1 MPADPPSSA
10 SPDQAPQ
17 GRAAQLWNQAK
28 AGLFPE
34 NETTDFEQLYKT
46 ETKQLDEADS
56 TPADI
61 AEQSR
66 AEKHDKDRGRYEP
79 QINTGVAGEP
89 WVSFTARDRLG
100 LALSGGGIRSATF
113 NLGLLQSLAR
123 LGILRHVHYLST
135 VSGGGYVG
143 GFWTAWLARRGM
155 KAGESHFPLGGDHRG
170 GERAEVRHLREFSRF
185 LLPRMGLRQTEFWA
199 VVMTIV
205 GGLLPSLVA
214 ALAVLVIAWSV
225 WIVLVWALA
234 GPDPWGYLWFGAAFA
249 AFFLVTELFWRRT
262 NKALWADDK
271 TTRSDIVEWVGYG
284 GGALVSVAAVV
295 WMWMLRDSWLPDA
308 LLSDQRLPLG
318 TALFGPSVVLV
329 ACFVGLVG
337 IRTLVVRFARGSSG
351 YGLSFLVGI
360 ERSLSRV
367 AAMTALSTAL
377 SIAGWATALLQNF
390 AIPGTIGTAGLASLF
405 AWARKWLAEPIKE
418 TRGTKLLDM
427 ATAWLK
433 RATPRVLATLV
444 LILLFLLV
452 GIGLRW
458 ILQDGNVNW
467 QRYSL
472 ALGTSLGILLLT
484 AWWFDPAR
492 VGLHEFYR
500 SRISRCYL
508 GASNTEGFK
517 TERDRVARNRHVSE
531 RPGDDLTL
539 GQLRD
544 AKVRPIHLVCTAAN
558 DLSGDHLATLYRGAK
573 SAVLS
578 VNGISIGN
586 QAAPLDYVRF
596 SAALTASAAAFNSE
610 MGRVSMNLGPAVAF
624 LMSTLNLR
632 LGLWVPHP
640 QNPYRSDYWLPGRF
654 FIFELLGLSRT
665 DRQHLHLS
673 DGAHF
678 ENLGLYELVRR
689 HCRYII
695 VSDCGEDQS
704 VTFDDLA
711 NVLRR
716 VREDFGVEIEVD
728 VDPLRP
734 DEDGIARQHAVMGTI
749 HYDGYN
755 GVDKGTLLL
764 FKPSLTGDE
773 PPDVLQ
779 YRSRNTRFPHE
790 STGDQFYDEAQW
802 ESYRRLGEHAG
813 YVSLAFSES
822 DVHENPDFTDR
833 LFVGIRERLHPAPE
847 GNEEIFIQMSERCA
861 ALESDVFNSGPQGLR
876 REFFP
881 EAVAVSGEGS
891 ADLDEEVQGLSYMM
905 RALQIMEDVWVSAD
919 LDRYWSHPLNEGWM
933 NYFQRWAST
942 PTFRKWWPILRPIY
956 SSGFR
961 DFAKERFGITVRE
974 KPAGAAPDASTIRLR
989 LEPAPA
995 PDAFM
1000 RGHAWRQFVQRS
1012 VAPDLN
1018 DFVTLA
1024 YRMEF
1029 ALDGGSAA
1037 SRTLDVGFVLVKEK
1051 PAKDTW
1057 SATWHAHHFY
1067 VPPPLVGAGIIG
1079 RQLDAVI
1086 AHYRAQASA
1095 QPPRAF
1101 DRLTVVFG
1109 EDSTPPPRGRAARE
1123 ERVRQIEFFK
1133 SRGFQH
1139 ERQGNPTLGQ
1149 VTLTLSL

>member
-1 MPADPPSSA
+1 MPDGASSLPVPPH
-10 SPDQAPQ
+10 QLPQ
-17 GRAAQLWNQAK
+17 GRAAKMWSDAK
-28 AGLFPE
+28 AGMFPE
-34 NETTDFEQLYKT
+34 HEATSFKRLYEIETEQL
-46 ETKQLDEADS
+46 DAAGA

-61 AEQSR
+61 AERSR
-66 AEKHDKDRGRYEP
+66 AEKHPSERRRYEP

-123 LGILRHVHYLST
+123 LGILRHVHYLAT

-143 GFWTAWLARRGM
+143 GFWTAWLARQGM
-155 KAGESHFPLGGDHRG
+155 KPGDSHFPLGGDHRG

-185 LLPRMGLRQTEFWA
+185 LLPRLGLRRTEFWA
-199 VVMTIV
+199 VVMTILS
-205 GGLLPSLVA
+205 GLLPSLVA
-214 ALAVLVIAWSV
+214 ALAMLVIAWSL
-225 WIVLVWALA
+225 WIVIVWAIA
-234 GPDPWGYLWFGAAFA
+234 SPHPWGYVAFGVLFA
-249 AFFLVTELFWRRT
+249 AFFLIAELIWRRT
-262 NKALWADDK
+262 NKTLWAWDK
-271 TTRSDIVEWVGYG
+271 TTSTDLVGYG
-284 GGALVSVAAVV
+284 FGALAGVVAVV
-295 WMWMLRDSWLPDA
+295 SLWARRESWMPDVMS
-308 LLSDQRLPLG
+308 SDQRLPLD
-318 TALFGPSVVLV
+318 TALFGPAVVL
-329 ACFVGLVG
+329 AASFVGMVT
-337 IRTLVVRFARGSSG
+337 IRTLVARFARGSTGHS
-351 YGLSFLVGI
+351 LSFLVGI
-360 ERSLSRV
+360 ERSLSRLV
-367 AAMTALSTAL
+367 ALTAIATVLAV
-377 SIAGWATALLQNF
+377 AGWATGQLQNF
-390 AIPGTIGTAGLASLF
+390 AFEGTIGAAGLAALF
-405 AWARKWLAEPIKE
+405 AWVRKWLAEPVKE
-418 TRGTKLLDM
+418 TRGAKLRDIALR
-427 ATAWLK
+427 WLK

-444 LILLFLLV
+444 LALLFLLV

-458 ILQDGNVNW
+458 ILQDGMVHW
-467 QRYSL
+467 PRYGL
-472 ALGTSLGILLLT
+472 ALGTSLAVVLLT

-517 TERDRVARNRHVSE
+517 NERDRVARNRHVSE
-531 RPGDDLTL
+531 RPGDDLTF
-539 GQLRD
+539 GQLRE

-578 VNGISIGN
+578 VNGVSIGN
-586 QAAPLDYVRF
+586 QTAPLDYLRF

-610 MGRVSMNLGPAVAF
+610 MGRVSMTLGPAVAF

-640 QNPYRSDYWLPGRF
+640 QNKYRSDYWFPGRF
-654 FIFELLGLSRT
+654 FMAELLGMSRT
-665 DRQHLHLS
+665 DRNHLHLS

-678 ENLGLYELVRR
+678 ENFGLYELVRR

-704 VTFDDLA
+704 VNFDDLA

-734 DEDGIARQHAVMGTI
+734 DERGMSRQHAVVGTI

-755 GVDKGTLLL
+755 GVDKGSLLF

-779 YRSRNTRFPHE
+779 YRSRNTKFPHE

-813 YVSLAFSES
+813 YVPLAFSES

-833 LFVGIRERLHPAPE
+833 LFVGLRQRLHPAAE
-847 GNEEIFIQMSERCA
+847 GRDEVFIQMSERCA
-861 ALESDVFNSGPQGLR
+861 ALEADVFGSGPRGLR
-876 REFFP
+876 RELFP
-881 EAVAVSGEGS
+881 EAVAVSGEG
-891 ADLDEEVQGLSYMM
+891 AAELDEEVQGLSYLM

-942 PTFRKWWPILRPIY
+942 PTFRRWWPILRPIY

-961 DFAKERFGITVRE
+961 DFAKERFGVMVQE
-974 KPAGAAPDASTIRLR
+974 KQDAGAAPAAIGMH
-989 LEPAPA
+989 LEPGLKR
-995 PDAFM
+995 DTFM
-1000 RGHAWRQFVQRS
+1000 QGHAWRQFVQRA
-1012 VAPDLN
+1012 VPPDLN
-1018 DFVTLA
+1018 RLVILA

-1029 ALDGGSAA
+1029 PSDGDAAA
-1037 SRTLDVGFVLVKEK
+1037 SRTLDVGFALVKEDEH
-1051 PAKDTW
+1051 AETNTW
-1057 SATWHAHHFY
+1057 SATWHARHFY
-1067 VPPPLVGAGIIG
+1067 VPPPLIGAGIIG

-1086 AHYRAQASA
+1086 AHYKAQAKA
-1095 QPPRAF
+1095 QSPRTF
-1101 DRLTVVFG
+1101 DQLTVVFG
-1109 EDSTPPPRGRAARE
+1109 EDSTPPPRGSAARE

-1149 VTLTLSL
+1149 VRLTLSL

>member
-1 MPADPPSSA
+1 M
-10 SPDQAPQ
+10 
-17 GRAAQLWNQAK
+17 
-28 AGLFPE
+28 FPE
-34 NETTDFEQLYKT
+34 HKAANFKDLYAL
-46 ETKQLDEADS
+46 ETKQLDNADS
-56 TPADI
+56 TPADVV
-61 AEQSR
+61 ERSR
-66 AEKHDKDRGRYEP
+66 AERHNARDRYEP

-89 WVSFTARDRLG
+89 WVSFTPRDRLG

-123 LGILRHVHYLST
+123 LGILRHVHYLAT

-143 GFWTAWLARRGM
+143 GFWTAWLKRRGM
-155 KAGESHFPLGGDHRG
+155 KAGETHFPLGGDHRG

-185 LLPRMGLRQTEFWA
+185 LLPRLGIRQTEFWA
-199 VVMTIV
+199 VVMTILS
-205 GGLLPSLVA
+205 GLLPSLVA
-214 ALAVLVIAWSV
+214 ALALLVIAWCI
-225 WIVLVWALA
+225 WIVVVWAIA
-234 GPDPWGYLWFGAAFA
+234 SPNPWGYVAFGTAFA
-249 AFFLVTELFWRRT
+249 AFFVVAELLWRRA
-262 NKALWADDK
+262 NKALWAGEK
-271 TTRSDIVEWVGYG
+271 TTGGDIAERVGYG
-284 GGALVSVAAVV
+284 LGALVGVVAVV
-295 WMWMLRDSWLPDA
+295 WIWMRRESWLPEA
-308 LLSDQRLPLG
+308 MSSDERLPLDI
-318 TALFGPSVVLV
+318 ALFGPALTLA
-329 ACFVGLVG
+329 ACFVGLVT
-337 IRTLVVRFARGSSG
+337 IRTLVARFARESTGQ
-351 YGLSFLVGI
+351 GLSFLVGI

-367 AAMTALSTAL
+367 VALTAVAATLAV
-377 SIAGWATALLQNF
+377 AGWATAQLQNLAF
-390 AIPGTIGTAGLASLF
+390 EGTIGAAGLASLF
-405 AWARKWLAEPIKE
+405 AWARKWLAEPVKE
-418 TRGTKLLDM
+418 TRGTKPRD
-427 ATAWLK
+427 TALRWLK

-444 LILLFLLV
+444 WVLLFLLV

-458 ILQDGNVNW
+458 VLQVGMVDW
-467 QRYSL
+467 QRYGV
-472 ALGTSLGILLLT
+472 ALGTSLGIVGLT

-508 GASNTEGFK
+508 GASNTEGLGN
-517 TERDRVARNRHVSE
+517 ERDRVARNRHVGE
-531 RPGDDLTL
+531 RPGDDFTL

-544 AKVRPIHLVCTAAN
+544 ANVRPIHLVCTAAN

-578 VNGISIGN
+578 ANGISIGN
-586 QAAPLDYVRF
+586 QTAPLDYLRF

-610 MGRVSMNLGPAVAF
+610 MGRVSMDLGPAVAF

-640 QNPYRSDYWLPGRF
+640 QNRYRTDYLFPGRF

-678 ENLGLYELVRR
+678 ENFGLYELVRR

-695 VSDCGEDQS
+695 VSDCGADQS

-716 VREDFGVEIEVD
+716 VREDFGVEIEID

-734 DEDGIARQHAVMGTI
+734 DERGVARQHAVMGTI

-779 YRSRNTRFPHE
+779 YRSRNTKFPQE

-833 LFVGIRERLHPAPE
+833 LFVGIRERLHPAAE
-847 GNEEIFIQMSERCA
+847 GHQQVFIQMSERCA
-861 ALESDVFNSGPQGLR
+861 ELEADVFGSGPLALR
-876 REFFP
+876 RELFP

-891 ADLDEEVQGLSYMM
+891 AELDEEVQGLSYMM

-942 PTFRKWWPILRPIY
+942 PTFRRWWPILRPIY

-961 DFAKERFGITVRE
+961 DFAKERFGVTVRE
-974 KPAGAAPDASTIRLR
+974 ARADGAPAASTVRMHLQPGPKR
-989 LEPAPA
+989 
-995 PDAFM
+995 DAFTQ
-1000 RGHAWRQFVQRS
+1000 GHAWRQFALRT
-1012 VAPDLN
+1012 APPP
-1018 DFVTLA
+1018 DFDRLVILA

-1029 ALDGGSAA
+1029 PSDGDSAA
-1037 SRTLDVGFVLVKEK
+1037 SRTLDVGFALVKEDEQ
-1051 PAKDTW
+1051 AENTW
-1057 SATWHAHHFY
+1057 RATWHARHFY
-1067 VPPPLVGAGIIG
+1067 VPPPLIGAGIIG

-1086 AHYRAQASA
+1086 AHYKAQAKA
-1095 QPPRAF
+1095 EPRRTF
-1101 DRLTVVFG
+1101 ERLTVVFG
-1109 EDSTPPPRGRAARE
+1109 EDSAPPPRGSAARE

-1139 ERQGNPTLGQ
+1139 ERGSGDPTLGQ
-1149 VTLTLSL
+1149 VKLTLFL